1 MLAQQTT
8 PSCTDACVLLVIAL
22 QHAGPFCGPA
32 EVASASFTA
41 YRAEMCD
48 ISPALHGIC

>member
-22 QHAGPFCGPA
+22 QHAGPFCRPA
-32 EVASASFTA
+32 EGCLSLFHCLQS
-41 YRAEMCD
+41 
-48 ISPALHGIC
+48 